1 MALTGVVGT
10 LLLLPPVE
18 LEQPEEVDDPEHEE
32 DDDEEWLLPFAAP
45 LTFFPVADN
54 EDVVDGDEEEPV
66 EDEEGDD
73 ST

>member
-1 MALTGVVGT
+1 VALTGVVGA

-18 LEQPEEVDDPEHEE
+18 LEQPEDVDDPEHEE
-32 DDDEEWLLPFAAP
+32 DDDEEWLLPFAVP
-45 LTFFPVADN
+45 LTFFPVADK
-54 EDVVDGDEEEPV
+54 EDVVDGDEEEAV